1 MMRTR
6 TILVACATMVTMG
19 LHAQSFET
27 AAEAVKNMGVGW
39 NLGNTLD
46 ANGNGVHQGLDSE
59 TYWGQPVTKPEL
71 MKMMKEAG
79 FGAIRVPVTWY
90 NHMNANGTVDAEWM
104 ARVKQ
109 VVDYVLDNGMYCI
122 LNVHHDTGDD
132 SKNSSI
138 IHWIHASMNTY
149 NNTKTKYENLWKQ
162 IAETF
167 KDYDQHLLFEGY
179 NEMLDDLNSWCF
191 ASYNAQGK
199 YNATSAT
206 DSYNA
211 INNYAKSF
219 VTTVRA
225 TGGNNQ
231 KRNLVINTYAASN
244 GSGSWNQHLQE
255 PLSELKLPTDP
266 GGTGHLAVQVHA
278 YPNLSTGKADIAD
291 MFKKLKTYFIDKG
304 TPVILG
310 EWATSNVD
318 AAVTDYDA
326 KRSEYLNFAVYV
338 VKEAMKY
345 NAATFY
351 WMGISDGAMRNLPA
365 FSQPD
370 LAKNLTVAYH
380 GGDWNGKYP
389 TQDDFEISYVVN
401 YTSKW
406 AELFLYGDWGSSKS
420 LKLSE
425 YSGIRVEMDNDSY
438 AGKLQVKVYGDKD
451 GKNSDGSDKFKEQ
464 YTALTAAT
472 TTVNFDASQLGS
484 TVNRVTLQTLVGPTT
499 AKVNKAT
506 LIKKDGTE
514 EPGTIT
520 SAWGC
525 TVTAESSPITG
536 VQTLRYSPE
545 QSDKI
550 YNLSGQL
557 VTNPRKGVYVVNGK
571 KVVMK

>member
-1 MMRTR
+1 MIMKTKSLLLAFAIMMT
-6 TILVACATMVTMG
+6 VG
-19 LHAQSFET
+19 LHAQNFET
-27 AAEAVKNMGVGW
+27 AADAVKNMGVGW

-46 ANGNGVHQGLDSE
+46 ANGNGIHQGLDSE
-59 TYWGQPVTKPEL
+59 TYWGQPHTKPEL

-90 NHMNANGTVDAEWM
+90 NHMDSNGKVDAEWM

-109 VVDYVLDNGMYCI
+109 VVDYVINNGMYCI

-149 NNTKTKYENLWKQ
+149 NNTKDKYENLWKQ

-191 ASYNAQGK
+191 ASYNAQGG

-211 INNYAKSF
+211 LNSYARSF
-219 VTTVRA
+219 VNAVRA

-231 KRNLVINTYAASN
+231 KRNLVINTYAAAN
-244 GSGSWNQHLQE
+244 GGGSWNDHLQE
-255 PLSELKLPTDP
+255 PLSKLKLPSDP

-278 YPNLSTGKADIAD
+278 YPTLSAGKGDILD

-326 KRSEYLNFAVYV
+326 DRSGYLSYASYV
-338 VKEAMKY
+338 VKTAKNY

-351 WMGISDGAMRNLPA
+351 WMGLSDGMHRSIPA
-365 FSQPD
+365 FNQAD
-370 LAKNLTVAYH
+370 LAKTLTVAYH
-380 GGDWNGKYP
+380 GGDFQGVYP
-389 TQDDFEISYVVN
+389 TMDSGDGVVVFEGEQQLEWGTAVNFPANLFSDLDNSTFVEVTYQQKYDQFTGDD
-401 YTSKW
+401 
-406 AELFLYGDWGSSKS
+406 AYGMFQFWYNDWSSKIKFTVDGKQYDADFNPADHYGTPTGTTHTTAFGFDES
-420 LKLSE
+420 TFNNIKKKGVLFQGH
-425 YSGIRVEMDNDSY
+425 GIKVTKAILTKTPTGISNQTIDTRDND
-438 AGKLQVKVYGDKD
+438 A
-451 GKNSDGSDKFKEQ
+451 F
-464 YTALTAAT
+464 
-472 TTVNFDASQLGS
+472 
-484 TVNRVTLQTLVGPTT
+484 
-499 AKVNKAT
+499 
-506 LIKKDGTE
+506 
-514 EPGTIT
+514 
-520 SAWGC
+520 
-525 TVTAESSPITG
+525 
-536 VQTLRYSPE
+536 
-545 QSDKI
+545 I
-550 YNLSGQL
+550 YNLNGQR
-557 VTNPRKGVYVVNGK
+557 VTNPRKGLYIANGK
-571 KVVMK
+571 KFIIK